1 MESNYTLSNDEKAL
15 AKIYKE
21 PELVQFFQ
29 QAFSKGLALD
39 CVDVHDR
46 RKDPDLDKTERY
58 IYDCADKALD
68 LIDLDDLYDKAEDLN
83 IDIAYPEFYSFLN
96 EKVMGLDEH
105 ELSDGSGG
113 LLSDS
118 DDEDNDGIEHNED
131 GDEKELSLG
140 DSVAKGLFGGEHT
153 GQESF
158 NNKYKKSDEY
168 REMLNEE
175 QRQKNGEYD
184 PNQVLKDS
192 KEQNK
197 AIGKNSSEDVT
208 HSLHAGEKN
217 ANDVTN
223 VIKETHAEG
232 SEKKHSSVEVRKINK
247 ESKKKPNSKNISTQ
261 DGKPVSGNAVN
272 ESGSEY
278 IEHKTHDG
286 ESQPVIAPGSSR
298 GDTPKTITESVAEPN
313 KAGTGGS
320 PHNHDITDSPTIAGT
335 ANTIEGKAVR
345 TSYETA
351 GQNEVIQ
358 NNRNDGTPEIFSNRQ
373 NDKIKK
379 GDSKKVEK
387 ITSSHDNIVSGD
399 ANKVNDTKRGNII
412 RNGTD
417 ETGNTVKSGKNQ
429 SVIGSVGPQKD
440 KRAQNKSKITPRNL
454 AQENAAKSEVAKKIA
469 EKRKVEKKTA
479 EKNIEEA
486 KRNNNIIAEH
496 TLTRGDFEISAD
508 GKIQTSQIKKR
519 SEAIANAA
527 VGNIDTGIYAGGIT
541 LKELQSVSNA
551 IGNGHGPDFITNREI
566 ADSYVN
572 AGQVDAETTRIIS
585 ERSSA
590 AGANAGQELNFFS
603 KEADDF
609 EKNAWSPEKKES
621 KNTEKVIT
629 GHKNFEDV
637 ISGREN
643 SSIITG
649 KNNDNTVNV
658 GIMAKRSGNQVTLL
672 INNNPKK
679 YTIRSNGTINV
690 DGSELNIYRIDD
702 DRVFAGWK
710 DAIQNKDKII
720 TSDGKELNV
729 SADGKHIDGF
739 GGLDIKV
746 HSKRSVQEQKDV
758 KTTGSSAADFDRLT
772 NGDMSEN
779 EDISSSFSKGLMPGT
794 GASGE
799 DFSEID
805 GVFTTD
811 SYAEKRK
818 GKSVDQLLRKTEFE
832 KNIKKQ
838 GFMLHLVLHKKA
850 MNKMKDVKFSSEDI
864 TCLASNYNKILALNC
879 RDAGY
884 IAKMNKVLEK
894 KYVSQEDRNR
904 LKELRET
911 LSKDGLST
919 DSDILKDK
927 LANGSLS
934 VDQEKTADEYTKLY
948 AKTREDIIKNGILV
962 KNTDTMQGNRRI
974 EDGFFAASMPV
985 LMESNGLPSSKVAIA
1000 KLIESNRLTEKQQ
1013 KLISNYL
1020 KIKSADKLLKT
1031 AGRVKNATVGAAR
1044 KVKSFANKHM
1054 GNDYTMRGLL
1064 MVAGVVTAPVLAAKK
1079 AIHIVKKSRRL
1090 AKNTIKLA
1098 TSIARAGKAAVKATA
1113 HMGRAVAKHGLK
1125 GAASGM
1131 LSKVWLRRTK
1141 LKGVKPVR
1149 RGVLKTIRKTA
1160 VKAVKVL
1167 IKLIIRILQ
1176 LLASTIIA
1184 ILGPI
1189 IFAILLAML
1198 VIFTILSFIKN
1209 SGDTIYYESGDI
1221 DSDRVMQEMVDVL
1234 TLCHASF
1241 RDALNNQFGGG
1252 SGGGSA
1258 SGTDDENAPQM
1269 QKGDTSKVGDAEDPS
1284 NSLYNV
1290 TQGTWWNSEGP
1301 DSINQKWNKD
1311 SDCYALKSK
1320 LESDGVLQ
1328 SSNGYAVAKYGDKT
1342 LFLAAFGTYWGKV
1355 GDVIKVTFNQP
1366 IALGNEQASSEI
1378 YMLMF
1383 DTKAHEHTN
1392 YPAEFDGIYGHH
1404 LPEGAATRDFA
1415 EFMEM
1420 TPGNASNMN
1429 GKGYLPTS
1437 ATNLGSILDGTCDLA
1452 LISGSGGFASSV
1464 NSNVFYRQ
1472 EVTQSTY
1479 ADILNKENN
1488 IYSTYPEEQEV
1499 PDGITPTP
1507 KPAKES
1513 ETVYSFY
1520 NNNQELISMV
1530 LAMFDFEINPST
1542 SLKDTV
1548 IAKNDTTASDKDNH
1562 KDRINEAF
1570 AKGVTSKINDDT
1582 WRLVDYFDSLGLDLN
1597 NYTAGGYD
1605 DLRYSILVGLFNAT
1619 HIVTGTKVLEYHEG
1633 PDGTINP
1640 EYNDDGRIIGQ
1651 NNTDGKVTL
1660 VQRTAIRYVGY
1671 IDKNG
1676 NPQVRKE
1683 PYDVYD
1689 ADGNPVYDERYSP
1702 CPGHTKYSAAVITL
1716 HYDSLFDIKTW
1727 WKENIYDV
1735 DDFDKENPNY
1745 SSDDGKDNNYHMK
1758 DTVLKQTYQ
1767 YIKKPDFYKS
1777 VSGTCSAAESSPSYL
1792 SPGTPSGT
1800 EKENAKKVYD
1810 YLINTMDLDEVQAI
1824 GVMVNIMRESHFD
1837 CTALNSSGAYGIC
1850 QWLDGRRDALQEW
1863 CESSSN
1869 PHYDYA
1875 TLDGQLDYLKAT
1887 FGSYRNDW
1895 TGDGVTG
1902 FYRCTNEAEAVE
1914 YFLRYYERPGKDD
1927 MAARI
1932 ASISTDITYVKNLLS

>member
-1 MESNYTLSNDEKAL
+1 MESNYTLSNEEKAL

-29 QAFSKGLALD
+29 QAFSKGIALD

-83 IDIAYPEFYSFLN
+83 IDITYPEFYSFLN
-96 EKVMGLDEH
+96 EKIMGLNEH

-118 DDEDNDGIEHNED
+118 DDEDGDGIEQDED

-175 QRQKNGEYD
+175 QRQKNGGYD

-197 AIGKNSSEDVT
+197 TIGKNSSEDVT
-208 HSLHAGEKN
+208 HSLHTGEKN

-223 VIKETHAEG
+223 VIKGTQAED
-232 SEKKHSSVEVRKINK
+232 SEKKHSAVEVRKINN
-247 ESKKKPNSKNISTQ
+247 ENKKKQSSKNTLTQ
-261 DGKPVSGNAVN
+261 NVKPTPDNITD
-272 ESGSEY
+272 ESGPEPEH
-278 IEHKTHDG
+278 IEHKTQDG
-286 ESQPVIAPGSSR
+286 GTQPVAAPGSSR
-298 GDTPKTITESVAEPN
+298 GDTTKTIAESVTESVTESN
-313 KAGTGGS
+313 KDGAGGGQQ
-320 PHNHDITDSPTIAGT
+320 NHGITDSPAFAGT
-335 ANTIEGKAVR
+335 DNTIEGKEVR

-399 ANKVNDTKRGNII
+399 SNKVSGTKRGNVI
-412 RNGTD
+412 RNGAGGTD
-417 ETGNTVKSGKNQ
+417 NTVKPGKNQ
-429 SVIGSVGPQKD
+429 SVIGSVVPKKD
-440 KRAQNKSKITPRNL
+440 ENKQNKSKVTPKNL
-454 AQENAAKSEVAKKIA
+454 AQENAAKSEAAKKIA
-469 EKRKVEKKTA
+469 EKRKIEKKTA

-486 KRNNNIIAEH
+486 KRNNVIAEH

-508 GKIQTSQIKKR
+508 GKIHTSQIKKR

-590 AGANAGQELNFFS
+590 AGTNAGQELNFFS

-609 EKNAWSPEKKES
+609 EKNAWNPEKKES

-629 GHKNFEDV
+629 GHKKSEDV

-720 TSDGKELNV
+720 TSDGRELNV
-729 SADGKHIDGF
+729 STDGKHIDEF
-739 GGLDIKV
+739 SGLDIKV
-746 HSKRSVQEQKDV
+746 HSKRNIQEQKDA
-758 KTTGSSAADFDRLT
+758 KALDSSAADFDKLADGNMT
-772 NGDMSEN
+772 GN
-779 EDISSSFSKGLMPGT
+779 EGISSSFAKGLMPGT

-850 MNKMKDVKFSSEDI
+850 MNKMKDIKFSGEDI
-864 TCLASNYNKILALNC
+864 SCLASNYNKILALNC

-884 IAKMNKVLEK
+884 IAKMNKALEK
-894 KYVSQEDRNR
+894 KYVSKEDRNK

-919 DSDILKDK
+919 DSDVLKDK

-934 VDQEKTADEYTKLY
+934 VDQAKTADEYTKLY

-962 KNTDTMQGNRRI
+962 KNTNTMQGNRRI

-1000 KLIESNRLTEKQQ
+1000 KLIESNRLTEKQR
-1013 KLISNYL
+1013 KLITNYL
-1020 KIKSADKLLKT
+1020 KVKSADKLLKT

-1113 HMGRAVAKHGLK
+1113 HMGRAIAKHGLK

-1149 RGVLKTIRKTA
+1149 RGVLKTIKKTA

-1252 SGGGSA
+1252 GGIAGGTA
-1258 SGTDDENAPQM
+1258 SGTDSMNAPQM
-1269 QKGDTSKVGDAEDPS
+1269 KKGDCSKVQGA
-1284 NSLYNV
+1284 YRV
-1290 TQGTWWNSEGP
+1290 TEGSWWNYEGSIDSFSWTDDCARIYNKLNSEN
-1301 DSINQKWNKD
+1301 I
-1311 SDCYALKSK
+1311 L
-1320 LESDGVLQ
+1320 
-1328 SSNGYAVAKYGDKT
+1328 SSSGGYAVAKYGDKT
-1342 LFLAAFGTYWGKV
+1342 VFIAAMGTFWGNDGDILKV
-1355 GDVIKVTFNQP
+1355 KFNKP
-1366 IALGNEQASSEI
+1366 IALGNESATDEI
-1378 YMLMF
+1378 YVLKF
-1383 DTKAHEHTN
+1383 DTKYWGDTD
-1392 YPAEFDGIYGHH
+1392 YPEYADGIYGHPMNDGH
-1404 LPEGAATRDFA
+1404 TIWDML
-1415 EFMEM
+1415 EFLGKNGSP
-1420 TPGNASNMN
+1420 TNMN
-1429 GKGYLPTS
+1429 SKGYIPVE
-1437 ATNLGSILDGTCDLA
+1437 ATNLGNILDGTCDMA
-1452 LISGSGGFASSV
+1452 TIGISSGSSSSV
-1464 NSNVFYRQ
+1464 STNASIIYRQ

-1548 IAKNDTTASDKDNH
+1548 VAKNDTTASDKDNH

-1597 NYTAGGYD
+1597 NYTEGGYD

-1777 VSGTCSAAESSPSYL
+1777 ISGTCSAAESSPSSL

-1927 MAARI
+1927 MANRI